1 MTAQLSPN
9 GTRCGVFLCQCGPK
23 IGPKVD
29 LPALEEMVRDQLSPA
44 WVQILPFP
52 CMAPGMEEVK
62 RAIRENQLDRVLV
75 AGCEPRVML
84 KKIQRELRGV
94 GLETEQVE
102 MVNLRDHVAGV
113 HAGEPPAELAVKASK
128 LVAAEL
134 AGLKAIRTIA
144 PQKVECKGPVMI
156 LGGGMA
162 TYSAALELVR
172 AGIDTII
179 SVVSDDV
186 EDEIRM
192 LHERYPGER
201 HFHGRLRKIME
212 EVHSSPHIKVI
223 TRGEVEKITGSWGD
237 YSVTF
242 SAFGGQLPPTYRVG
256 AIIAALDGEM
266 LHQGPDF
273 GHDGVRVLCHTELEE
288 QIWVQGVPG
297 HRLVFWVN
305 DIETNRPWDQLSFK
319 GAWNLARNIR
329 LHNVNS
335 QACIL
340 FNNRITIP
348 LSTAERVQA
357 RELGIKL
364 IQYDG
369 NLRPTIQS
377 GYITYNDLYDQTERE
392 LPWDQLVL
400 SPLRDP
406 GHESIRIA
414 RVLGMYTYEGQ
425 FLDREPL
432 MVRPDEVGLG
442 EKLIA
447 GSSRKPCEL
456 QETLRQGRRAARMLV
471 DLIRKAQ
478 AGELYGSRDACFVDP
493 NLCTGCGLCKE
504 VCDCGSILEV
514 EGPGG
519 GIPRTVDPMMCTG
532 GGTCAASCPH
542 LAITVQTRPLL
553 RREDRAGALAS
564 RLAENEVMG
573 YACSWGGAAAA
584 DHAGLHGLA
593 YNPRFYLLRM
603 RCIGELD
610 PIIMGRAFLN
620 GANGLLLLGCK
631 PETCHHSYGLDHT
644 WSRSLM
650 IKKLLELSD
659 LARERIALAH
669 GDLNDPLQL
678 ARTID
683 AFVATIDRLGPIQRD
698 TKIQAKIQALYDTLH
713 NARVRWVLGA
723 SLRRPW
729 ETTYPADQRNA
740 MEYDMTLTDV
750 ITEEFC
756 RTRITN
762 LLKQEEKVMMLEEVV
777 EALEVDKK
785 RAVSCLKDL
794 SSEGIISRIFKDR
807 VPYYSML

>member
-1 MTAQLSPN
+1 MTFISSN
-9 GTRCGVFLCQCGPK
+9 GARCGIFLCQCGPK
-23 IGPKVD
+23 IAPKVD
-29 LPALEEMVRDQLSPA
+29 LPALEQIVREQLAPSL
-44 WVQILPFP
+44 VTTIPFP
-52 CMAPGMEEVK
+52 CLAPGLEEV
-62 RAIRENQLDRVLV
+62 RAAIQENRLDRVLV
-75 AGCEPRVML
+75 AGCEPRIML
-84 KKIQRELRGV
+84 KKFRKDLKDL
-94 GLETEQVE
+94 GLEEEQIDVI
-102 MVNLRDHVAGV
+102 NLRDHVALAHG
-113 HAGEPPAELAVKASK
+113 GKPPEELALKGSK
-128 LVAAEL
+128 LVAAAV
-134 AGLKAIRTIA
+134 AGLMTVQPIE
-144 PQKVECKGPVMI
+144 PQQVEFKGPVMI

-179 SVVSDDV
+179 SVISDDS

-212 EVHSSPHIKVI
+212 EVYASPHIRTI
-223 TRGEVEKITGSWGD
+223 TRGEVEKVMGVWGD
-237 YSVTF
+237 FTVTF
-242 SAFGGQLPPTYRVG
+242 SAVGDQLPPTYKVG

-288 QIWVQGVPG
+288 QVWVQGVPG

-305 DIETNRPWDQLSFK
+305 DIETNRPYDQLSFR
-319 GAWNLARNIR
+319 GAFNLARNIR
-329 LHNVNS
+329 IHNVKS
-335 QACIL
+335 QAYIL
-340 FNNRITIP
+340 FNNQITIP

-357 RELGIKL
+357 RELGIQ
-364 IQYDG
+364 IIPYDG
-369 NLRPTIQS
+369 TIRPTIQS
-377 GYITYNDLYDQTERE
+377 GYITYNDVYDQIERE

-414 RVLGMYTYEGQ
+414 KILGIYTYEGQ
-425 FLDREPL
+425 FLERHPQ

-447 GSSRKPCEL
+447 GSSRRPCEL
-456 QETLRQGRRAARMLV
+456 QETLRQGRRTARVLADLV
-471 DLIRKAQ
+471 RKAQ
-478 AGELYGSRDACFVDP
+478 AGELYAAREICQVNQD
-493 NLCTGCGLCKE
+493 LCTGCGLCKE
-504 VCDCGSILEV
+504 ICDCGAIAPV
-514 EGPGG
+514 EGGGG
-519 GIPRTVDPMMCTG
+519 GIPRLVDPMVCTG

-542 LAITVQTRPLL
+542 LALNVTTRPLG
-553 RREDRAGALAS
+553 RREARAGALAS

-584 DHAGLHGLA
+584 DHAGLQGLS
-593 YNPRFYLLRM
+593 YNSRFYLLRM

-610 PIIMGRAFLN
+610 PVIMGRAFLE

-650 IKKLLELSD
+650 IKKLLELSG
-659 LARERIALAH
+659 LGRERISLAH
-669 GDLNDPLQL
+669 GDLNDPHQFI
-678 ARTID
+678 RTVD
-683 AFVATIDRLGPIQRD
+683 SFVDTLDRLGPIQRD
-698 TKIQAKIQALYDTLH
+698 AKTLAKIQALYDTLH
-713 NARVRWVLGA
+713 NPRVRWVLGA

-729 ETTYPADQRNA
+729 ETTYPADQRHA
-740 MEYDMTLTDV
+740 MEYDMTLSDV

-762 LLKQEEKVMMLEEVV
+762 LLKQEARVMQLEEVV

-785 RAVSCLKDL
+785 RAVACLKDL
-794 SSEGIISRIFKDR
+794 SSEGLVSRIFKDR

>member
-1 MTAQLSPN
+1 M
-9 GTRCGVFLCQCGPK
+9 
-23 IGPKVD
+23 I
-29 LPALEEMVRDQLSPA
+29 RDQLAPT
-44 WVQILPFP
+44 WVEILPFP

-62 RAIRENQLDRVLV
+62 RAIRANRLDRVLV

-84 KKIQRELRGV
+84 RKFQRDLREM
-94 GLETEQVE
+94 GLESEQVD
-102 MVNLRDHVAGV
+102 MVNLRDHVAMV
-113 HAGEPPAELAVKASK
+113 HAGLSPAELALKGSK
-128 LVAAEL
+128 LVAAEMS
-134 AGLKAIRTIA
+134 GLMAIHTIV
-144 PQKVECKGPVMI
+144 PRKVECKGPVMI

-179 SVVSDDV
+179 SVVSDDL

-201 HFHGRLRKIME
+201 HNHGRLRKIMH
-212 EVHSSPHIKVI
+212 EVYESPHIKAI
-223 TRGEVEKITGSWGD
+223 SRGEVEKIMGSWGD

-242 SAFGGQLPPTYRVG
+242 SAVGDQLSPTYRVC

-305 DIETNRPWDQLSFK
+305 DIETNRPWDQLSFR

-329 LHNVNS
+329 LHNVKS

-340 FNNRITIP
+340 FNSRITVP

-357 RELGIKL
+357 RQLGVKL

-377 GYITYNDLYDQTERE
+377 GHITYNDIYDQIERE

-414 RVLGMYTYEGQ
+414 KVLGMYTYEGQ
-425 FLDREPL
+425 FLDRQPQ

-456 QETLRQGRRAARMLV
+456 QETLRQGRRAAKVLIDLV
-471 DLIRKAQ
+471 KKAQ
-478 AGELYGSRDACFVDP
+478 ARELYGSRDACLVDP
-493 NLCTGCGLCKE
+493 SLCTGCGLCKE
-504 VCDCGSILEV
+504 VCDCGAIAPV
-514 EGPGG
+514 EGGGG
-519 GIPRTVDPMMCTG
+519 GIPRTVDPMVCTG

-542 LAITVQTRPLL
+542 LALNVSTRPLA
-553 RREDRAGALAS
+553 RREARAGALAS
-564 RLAENEVMG
+564 RLADNEVMG

-584 DHAGLHGLA
+584 DHAGLQGLS
-593 YNPRFYLLRM
+593 YSHRFYLLRM

-620 GANGLLLLGCK
+620 GASGLLLLGCK

-650 IKKLLELSD
+650 IKKLLELCG
-659 LARERIALAH
+659 LERERIALAH
-669 GDLNDPLQL
+669 GDLNDPLQFS
-678 ARTID
+678 RTVD
-683 AFVATIDRLGPIQRD
+683 TFVSLIDRLGPIKRD
-698 TKIQAKIQALYDTLH
+698 PKTQAKIQALYDTLH
-713 NARVRWVLGA
+713 NARARWVLGA

-729 ETTYPADQRNA
+729 ETTYPTDQRHA

-762 LLKQEEKVMMLEEVV
+762 LLKQEGRVMRLEEVV
-777 EALEVDKK
+777 EALKVEKN
-785 RAVSCLKDL
+785 RAVTCLKDL
-794 SSEGIISRIFKDR
+794 SSEGIVSRIFKDR
-807 VPYYSML
+807 VPHYSIF

>member
-1 MTAQLSPN
+1 MTAQVSPN

-23 IGPKVD
+23 IAPKVD
-29 LPALEEMVRDQLSPA
+29 LPALKKLIRKQLSPA
-44 WVQILPFP
+44 YVETLPFP
-52 CMAPGMEEVK
+52 CLAPGMEEVK
-62 RAIRENQLDRVLV
+62 EAIQKKRLNRVLV

-84 KKIQRELRGV
+84 KKFQRDLREL
-94 GLETEQVE
+94 GLEAEQID
-102 MVNLRDHVAGV
+102 MVNLRDHVAMV
-113 HAGEPPAELAVKASK
+113 HAGEPPAELALKGSK
-128 LVAAEL
+128 LIAAEM
-134 AGLKAIRTIA
+134 AGLMAIRSIA

-156 LGGGMA
+156 LGGGLA

-179 SVVSDDV
+179 SVASDDP

-212 EVHSSPHIKVI
+212 EVHSSPHIKLI
-223 TRGEVEKITGSWGD
+223 TRGEVEKIMGQWGD

-242 SAFGGQLPPTYRVG
+242 SAVGEQLPPVYKVG

-305 DIETNRPWDQLSFK
+305 DIETKRPWAQLSFR

-329 LHNVNS
+329 IHNVNS
-335 QACIL
+335 KAAIL
-340 FNNRITIP
+340 FNNQITVP

-369 NLRPTIQS
+369 DLRPTVQS
-377 GYITYNDLYDQTERE
+377 SYITYNDLYDQIERE

-400 SPLRDP
+400 SPIRDP

-414 RVLGMYTYEGQ
+414 KILGMYTYEGQ
-425 FLDREPL
+425 FLDREPM

-447 GSSRKPCEL
+447 GSARKPCEL
-456 QETLRQGRRAARMLV
+456 QETLRQGRREAGVLIDLV
-471 DLIRKAQ
+471 KKAQ
-478 AGELYGSRDACFVDP
+478 AGELYASRDVCQVDQS
-493 NLCTGCGLCKE
+493 LCTGCGLCKE
-504 VCDCGSILEV
+504 ICDCGAILPV
-514 EGPGG
+514 EGAGG
-519 GIPRTVDPMMCTG
+519 GIPRTVDPMVCTG
-532 GGTCAASCPH
+532 GGTCAAACPH
-542 LAITVQTRPLL
+542 LALTVQTRPMA
-553 RREDRAGALAS
+553 RREARAGALAS
-564 RLAENEVMG
+564 RLADNEVMG

-584 DHAGLHGLA
+584 DHAGLQGLA
-593 YNPRFYLLRM
+593 YSPRFYLLRM

-610 PIIMGRAFLN
+610 PIIMGRAFLE

-631 PETCHHSYGLDHT
+631 PETCHHCYGLDHT
-644 WSRSLM
+644 RSRSLM
-650 IKKLLELSD
+650 IKKLLELSG
-659 LARERIALAH
+659 LERERISLAH

-678 ARTID
+678 ARTVD
-683 AFVATIDRLGPIQRD
+683 TFVSTIDRLGPINRD
-698 TKIQAKIQALYDTLH
+698 QQTQVKLQALYDTLH
-713 NARVRWVLGA
+713 NARARWVLGA

-729 ETTYPADQRNA
+729 ETTYPADQRHA

-762 LLKQEEKVMMLEEVV
+762 LLKQEGRVMRLEEVA
-777 EALEVDKK
+777 EALKVDKK
-785 RAVSCLKDL
+785 RAVDCLKDL
-794 SSEGIISRIFKDR
+794 SSEGVISRIFKDR
-807 VPYYSML
+807 VPYYSLL

>member
-1 MTAQLSPN
+1 MTAQISPN
-9 GTRCGVFLCQCGPK
+9 GARCGVFLCRCGPK
-23 IGPKVD
+23 IAPKVD
-29 LPALEEMVRDQLSPA
+29 LPALEQMIREQLSPS
-44 WVQILPFP
+44 WVETLPFP

-62 RAIRENQLDRVLV
+62 KAIRDNRLNRVLV

-84 KKIQRELRGV
+84 KKFQRDLREM
-94 GLETEQVE
+94 GLEDEQVD
-102 MVNLRDHVAGV
+102 MVNLRDHVALV
-113 HAGEPPAELAVKASK
+113 HAGQPPAELALKGIK
-128 LVAAEL
+128 LVAAEM
-134 AGLKAIRTIA
+134 AGLMATRTIA
-144 PQKVECKGPVMI
+144 PQKVECKGPVMV

-179 SVVSDDV
+179 SVLSDDV

-201 HFHGRLRKIME
+201 HFHGRLRKILQ
-212 EVHSSPHIKVI
+212 EVHESPHIRAISK
-223 TRGEVEKITGSWGD
+223 GEVEKVMGNWGD

-242 SAFGGQLPPTYRVG
+242 SAVGDQLPTVYKVG
-256 AIIAALDGEM
+256 AIIAALDAEM

-288 QIWVQGVPG
+288 QIWVQGVPS

-305 DIETNRPWDQLSFK
+305 DIETNRPWDQLSFRS
-319 GAWNLARNIR
+319 AWNLARNIR
-329 LHNVNS
+329 ISNVKS

-340 FNNRITIP
+340 FNSRITVP

-357 RELGIKL
+357 RALGIKL

-377 GYITYNDLYDQTERE
+377 GYITYNDLYDQVERE

-414 RVLGMYTYEGQ
+414 KILGIYTYEGQ
-425 FLDREPL
+425 FLDREPQ

-447 GSSRKPCEL
+447 GSSRRPCDL
-456 QETLRQGRRAARMLV
+456 QETLRQGRRTALMLIDLVKKAR
-471 DLIRKAQ
+471 
-478 AGELYGSRDACFVDP
+478 AGELYGARDTCSVDP
-493 NLCTGCGLCKE
+493 SLCTGCGLCKE
-504 VCDCGSILEV
+504 ICDCGAILPV

-519 GIPRTVDPMMCTG
+519 GTPRSVDPMVCTG
-532 GGTCAASCPH
+532 GGTCAAACPH
-542 LAITVQTRPLL
+542 LALNVTTRPLA
-553 RREDRAGALAS
+553 RREARAGALAH
-564 RLAENEVMG
+564 RLSDNEVMG

-584 DHAGLHGLA
+584 DHAGLQGLA

-610 PIIMGRAFLN
+610 PIIMGRAFLE

-650 IKKLLELSD
+650 LKKLLELSG
-659 LARERIALAH
+659 LERDRISLAH

-678 ARTID
+678 ARTVD
-683 AFVATIDRLGPIQRD
+683 AFVSTIDRLGPINRNPS
-698 TKIQAKIQALYDTLH
+698 TQAKVQALYDTLH

-729 ETTYPADQRNA
+729 ETSYPTDQRHA
-740 MEYDMTLTDV
+740 MDYDMTLSDV

-762 LLKQEEKVMMLEEVV
+762 LLKQEGRLMHLGEVV
-777 EALEVDKK
+777 EALKLEKK
-785 RAVSCLKDL
+785 RAVECLKDL
-794 SSEGIISRIFKDR
+794 AGEGFISRTFKDA
-807 VPYYSML
+807 VPYYSLL

>member
-1 MTAQLSPN
+1 MTAQISPN
-9 GTRCGVFLCQCGPK
+9 GARCGVFLCQCGPK
-23 IGPKVD
+23 IAPKVD
-29 LPALEEMVRDQLSPA
+29 LPALEQMIRDQLFPE
-44 WVQILPFP
+44 WVETLPFP
-52 CMAPGMEEVK
+52 CLAPGMEEVK
-62 RAIRENQLDRVLV
+62 RAIRENQLNRVLV

-84 KKIQRELRGV
+84 KKFQRDLREL
-94 GLETEQVE
+94 GLESEQID
-102 MVNLRDHVAGV
+102 MVNLRDHVALV
-113 HAGEPPAELAVKASK
+113 HAGVPPEELALKGSK

-134 AGLKAIRTIA
+134 SGLRAIRTLA

-179 SVVSDDV
+179 SVASDDP

-201 HFHGRLRKIME
+201 HFHGRLRKIMQ
-212 EVHSSPHIKVI
+212 EVHGSPHIRMI
-223 TRGEVEKITGSWGD
+223 TRGEVEKVTGSWGD
-237 YSVTF
+237 YTVTF
-242 SAFGGQLPPTYRVG
+242 SAAGGQLPQTFKVG

-305 DIETNRPWDQLSFK
+305 DIETGRPWDQLSFR
-319 GAWNLARNIR
+319 GAFNLARNIR
-329 LHNVNS
+329 THNVNS

-340 FNNRITIP
+340 FNSRITVP
-348 LSTAERVQA
+348 LSTAERIQA
-357 RELGIKL
+357 RQLGIKL

-369 NLRPTIQS
+369 NVRPTIQS
-377 GYITYNDLYDQTERE
+377 GFITYNDLYDQIERE

-414 RVLGMYTYEGQ
+414 KILGIYTYEGQ
-425 FLDREPL
+425 FLDREPQ

-447 GSSRKPCEL
+447 GTSRKPCEL
-456 QETLRQGRRAARMLV
+456 QETLRQGTRAARVLIDLV
-471 DLIRKAQ
+471 KKAQ
-478 AGELYGSRDACFVDP
+478 AGELYGGRDVCQVDQS
-493 NLCTGCGLCKE
+493 LCTGCGLCKE
-504 VCDCGSILEV
+504 ICDCGAILPV

-519 GIPRTVDPMMCTG
+519 GIPRTVDPMVCTG

-542 LAITVQTRPLL
+542 LALNVQTRPRA
-553 RREDRAGALAS
+553 RREARAGALAS

-584 DHAGLHGLA
+584 DHAGLHGLS
-593 YNPRFYLLRM
+593 YSPRFYFLRM

-610 PIIMGRAFLN
+610 PIIMGRAFLE

-650 IKKLLELSD
+650 IKKLLELSG
-659 LARERIALAH
+659 LERERISLAH

-678 ARTID
+678 SRTVD
-683 AFVATIDRLGPIQRD
+683 AFVSTIDRLGPIHRD
-698 TKIQAKIQALYDTLH
+698 PQTQAKIQALYDTLH
-713 NARVRWVLGA
+713 NPRVRWVLGA

-729 ETTYPADQRNA
+729 ETSYPTDQRHA
-740 MEYDMTLTDV
+740 MEYDMTLGDV
-750 ITEEFC
+750 ITEEFY

-762 LLKQEEKVMMLEEVV
+762 LLKQEARVMQLEEVV
-777 EALEVDKK
+777 EALKVDKK
-785 RAVSCLKDL
+785 RAVACLKDL
-794 SSEGIISRIFKDR
+794 SSEGVVSRVFKDR
-807 VPYYSML
+807 VPFYSML

>member
-1 MTAQLSPN
+1 MTAQVSGN

-23 IGPKVD
+23 IAPKVD
-29 LPALEEMVRDQLSPA
+29 LPALEQMIREQLSPSH
-44 WVQILPFP
+44 VETIPFP
-52 CMAPGMEEVK
+52 CLAPGLEEVK
-62 RAIRENQLDRVLV
+62 KAIQEKQLNRVLV
-75 AGCEPRVML
+75 AGCEPRIML
-84 KKIQRELRGV
+84 KKFQRDLRAEGF
-94 GLETEQVE
+94 EEEQID
-102 MVNLRDHVAGV
+102 MANLRDHVALV
-113 HAGEPPAELAVKASK
+113 HAGEPPAELALKGSK
-128 LVAAEL
+128 LIAAEM
-134 AGLKAIRTIA
+134 AGLMATQKIA

-156 LGGGMA
+156 VGGGLA

-179 SVVSDDV
+179 SVATDEP

-201 HFHGRLRKIME
+201 HFHGRLRKIMQ
-212 EVHSSPHIKVI
+212 EVLENPHIKTI
-223 TRGEVEKITGSWGD
+223 TRGEVEKVMGQWGD

-242 SAFGGQLPPTYRVG
+242 SAVGDQLPPTYKVG
-256 AIIAALDGEM
+256 AIIAALDAEM

-288 QIWVQGVPG
+288 QIWVKGVPG

-305 DIETNRPWDQLSFK
+305 DIETNRPWDQLSFR

-329 LHNVNS
+329 LHNVKS

-340 FNNRITIP
+340 FNSQITIP
-348 LSTAERVQA
+348 LSTAERIQA

-364 IQYDG
+364 IPYDG
-369 NLRPTIQS
+369 SLRPTIQS
-377 GYITYNDLYDQTERE
+377 GYITYNDLYDQIEQE

-400 SPLRDP
+400 SPLRNP

-414 RVLGMYTYEGQ
+414 KILGMFTYEGQ
-425 FLDREPL
+425 FLEREPQ

-456 QETLRQGRRAARMLV
+456 QETLRQGRRAARVLINLV
-471 DLIRKAQ
+471 KKAQ
-478 AGELYGSRDACFVDP
+478 AGELYGARDTCTVDP

-504 VCDCGSILEV
+504 ICDCGAILPV

-519 GIPRTVDPMMCTG
+519 GIPRTVDPMVCTG

-542 LAITVQTRPLL
+542 LALNVTTRPLV
-553 RREDRAGALAS
+553 RRESRAGALAR
-564 RLAENEVMG
+564 RLADNEVMG

-584 DHAGLHGLA
+584 DHAGLQGLS

-610 PIIMGRAFLN
+610 PIIMGRAFLE

-644 WSRSLM
+644 WARSLM
-650 IKKLLELSD
+650 LKKLLELSG
-659 LARERIALAH
+659 LERERISLAH

-678 ARTID
+678 ARTVD
-683 AFVATIDRLGPIQRD
+683 CFVSTIDRLGPITRD
-698 TKIQAKIQALYDTLH
+698 QQTQAKIQALYDTLH

-729 ETTYPADQRNA
+729 ETSYPTDQRHA

-762 LLKQEEKVMMLEEVV
+762 LLKQEARVMQLEEVV
-777 EALEVDKK
+777 DTLEVDKK
-785 RAVSCLKDL
+785 RAVECLKDL
-794 SSEGIISRIFKDR
+794 SGEGIISRIFKDR
-807 VPYYSML
+807 VPYYSLL

>member
-1 MTAQLSPN
+1 MTASVNPN

-23 IGPKVD
+23 IAPKVD
-29 LPALEEMVRDQLSPA
+29 LPALEQMIREQLSPD
-44 WVQILPFP
+44 WVEILPFP

-62 RAIRENQLDRVLV
+62 KAIQENRLNRVLV

-84 KKIQRELRGV
+84 KKLQRDLREL
-94 GLETEQVE
+94 GLEEEQIE
-102 MVNLRDHVAGV
+102 MVNLRDHVALV

-128 LVAAEL
+128 LVAAEIV
-134 AGLKAIRTIA
+134 GLMSIRTIA
-144 PQKVECKGPVMI
+144 SQKVECKGPVMI

-179 SVVSDDV
+179 SVLSEDL

-201 HFHGRLRKIME
+201 HFHGRLRKIMQ
-212 EVHSSPHIKVI
+212 EVYESPHIKAI
-223 TRGEVEKITGSWGD
+223 SRGEVEKVTGHWGD

-242 SAFGGQLPPTYRVG
+242 SGVDNQLPPTYKVG

-297 HRLVFWVN
+297 HRLVFWLN
-305 DIETNRPWDQLSFK
+305 DIETNRPWHQLSFR

-329 LHNVNS
+329 IHNVNS
-335 QACIL
+335 KASIL
-340 FNNRITIP
+340 FNSQISVP
-348 LSTAERVQA
+348 LSTTERVQA
-357 RELGIKL
+357 RELGIRL

-377 GYITYNDLYDQTERE
+377 GYITYNDLYDQIERE

-400 SPLRDP
+400 SPIRDP
-406 GHESIRIA
+406 GNESIRIA
-414 RVLGMYTYEGQ
+414 KILGMYTYEGQ
-425 FLDREPL
+425 FLDREPM

-456 QETLRQGRRAARMLV
+456 QETLRQGRRAARVLIDLV
-471 DLIRKAQ
+471 KKAQ

-493 NLCTGCGLCKE
+493 SLCTGCGLCKE
-504 VCDCGSILEV
+504 ICDCGAILSV

-519 GIPRTVDPMMCTG
+519 GIPRTVDPMVCTG

-542 LAITVQTRPLL
+542 LALNVQTRPLA
-553 RREDRAGALAS
+553 RREARAGALAL
-564 RLAENEVMG
+564 RLAGNEVMG

-584 DHAGLHGLA
+584 DHAGLQGLG

-631 PETCHHSYGLDHT
+631 PETCHHCYGLDHT

-650 IKKLLELSD
+650 LKKLLELSG
-659 LARERIALAH
+659 LERERISLAH

-678 ARTID
+678 TRTID
-683 AFVATIDRLGPIQRD
+683 TFVSTIDRLGAIKGDPQ
-698 TKIQAKIQALYDTLH
+698 TQAKIQALYDTLH
-713 NARVRWVLGA
+713 NPRVRWVLGA

-750 ITEEFC
+750 IAEEFC

-762 LLKQEEKVMMLEEVV
+762 LLKQEARVMLLEEVI
-777 EALEVDKK
+777 EALKVDKK
-785 RAVSCLKDL
+785 HAVSCLKDL
-794 SSEGIISRIFKDR
+794 SSEGIVSRIFKDR

>member
-1 MTAQLSPN
+1 MTAQVSSDE
-9 GTRCGVFLCQCGPK
+9 TRCGVFLCRCGPK
-23 IGPKVD
+23 IAPRVD
-29 LPALEEMVRDQLSPA
+29 LPALEQIIREQLSPS
-44 WVQILPFP
+44 WVQTLSFP

-62 RAIRENQLDRVLV
+62 QAIRDHQLNRVLV
-75 AGCEPRVML
+75 AGCEPRIML
-84 KKIQRELRGV
+84 KKFQRDLREL
-94 GLETEQVE
+94 GLEAEQID
-102 MVNLRDHVAGV
+102 MVNLRDHVALV
-113 HAGEPPAELAVKASK
+113 HTGEPPAELALKGSK
-128 LVAAEL
+128 LIAAEM
-134 AGLKAIRTIA
+134 AGLMATRTIV
-144 PQKVECKGPVMI
+144 PQKIEYKGPVII

-162 TYSAALELVR
+162 TYSAALELAR
-172 AGIDTII
+172 AGMDTII
-179 SVVSDDV
+179 SVVSDDP

-201 HFHGRLRKIME
+201 HFHGRLRKTLQ
-212 EVHSSPHIKVI
+212 EVHESPHIRVI
-223 TRGEVEKITGSWGD
+223 SKGEVEKVMGNWGD

-242 SAFGGQLPPTYRVG
+242 SAVGDQLPPTYKVC
-256 AIIAALDGEM
+256 AIIAALDAEM

-273 GHDGVRVLCHTELEE
+273 GHDGAKVLCHTELEE
-288 QIWVQGVPG
+288 QIWVQGVPS

-305 DIETNRPWDQLSFK
+305 DIETNRPYDQLSFR

-335 QACIL
+335 HACIL
-340 FNNRITIP
+340 FNSRITVP

-357 RELGIKL
+357 RELGVKL

-377 GYITYNDLYDQTERE
+377 GYITYNDIYDQIERE

-414 RVLGMYTYEGQ
+414 KILGMYTYEGQ
-425 FLDREPL
+425 FLSRQPQ

-442 EKLIA
+442 EKLLA
-447 GSSRKPCEL
+447 GSSLKPCEL
-456 QETLRQGRRAARMLV
+456 QETLRQGSRVARLLIDLV
-471 DLIRKAQ
+471 KKAH
-478 AGELYGSRDACFVDP
+478 AGELYGSRDACIVDP
-493 NLCTGCGLCKE
+493 SLCTGCGLCKDI
-504 VCDCGSILEV
+504 CDCGAILPV

-519 GIPRTVDPMMCTG
+519 GIPRTVDPMVCTG

-542 LAITVQTRPLL
+542 LALNVTTRPLV
-553 RREDRAGALAS
+553 RREARAGALAR
-564 RLAENEVMG
+564 RLADNEVMG

-584 DHAGLHGLA
+584 DHAGLQGLA
-593 YNPRFYLLRM
+593 YSRRFYLLRM

-610 PIIMGRAFLN
+610 PIIMGRAFVE

-650 IKKLLELSD
+650 IKKLLELSG
-659 LARERIALAH
+659 LERDRISLAH
-669 GDLNDPLQL
+669 GDLNDPMQL
-678 ARTID
+678 ARTVD
-683 AFVATIDRLGPIQRD
+683 AFVSTIDRLGPINRNPS
-698 TKIQAKIQALYDTLH
+698 TQAKIQALYDTLH

-729 ETTYPADQRNA
+729 ETSYPTDQRHA
-740 MEYDMTLTDV
+740 MDYDMTLTDV

-762 LLKQEEKVMMLEEVV
+762 LLKQEARVMRLEEVI
-777 EALEVDKK
+777 EALVVDKK
-785 RAVSCLKDL
+785 RAVECLKDL
-794 SSEGIISRIFKDR
+794 SSEGLISRIFKDR
-807 VPYYSML
+807 VPFYSLL

>member
-1 MTAQLSPN
+1 MTAQVSSN
-9 GTRCGVFLCQCGPK
+9 GTRCGVFLCQCGLK
-23 IGPKVD
+23 IAPKVD
-29 LPALEEMVRDQLSPA
+29 LPALEQMIREQLSPA
-44 WVQILPFP
+44 HVETMPYP
-52 CMAPGMEEVK
+52 CMAPGMEGVK
-62 RAIRENQLDRVLV
+62 QAVRDKRLDRVLV
-75 AGCEPRVML
+75 AGCEPRIML
-84 KKIQRELRGV
+84 KKFQRDLREM
-94 GLETEQVE
+94 GLEEEQID
-102 MVNLRDHVAGV
+102 MVNLRDHVALV
-113 HAGEPPAELAVKASK
+113 HAGQPPAEMALKGSK
-128 LVAAEL
+128 LIAAEM
-134 AGLKAIRTIA
+134 AGLMATRTIA
-144 PQKVECKGPVMI
+144 PVKVECKGPVMI
-156 LGGGMA
+156 LGGGMG

-201 HFHGRLRKIME
+201 HFHARLRKIME
-212 EVHSSPHIKVI
+212 EVYESPHIRAISK
-223 TRGEVEKITGSWGD
+223 GEVEKIMGNWGD

-242 SAFGGQLPPTYRVG
+242 SAVGDQLPPTYKVG
-256 AIIAALDGEM
+256 AIIAALDAEM

-273 GHDGVRVLCHTELEE
+273 GHDGERVLCHTELEE
-288 QIWVQGVPG
+288 QIWVKGVPS

-305 DIETNRPWDQLSFK
+305 DLETNRPWDQLSFR

-329 LHNVNS
+329 LHNVQS

-340 FNNRITIP
+340 FNSRITVP

-369 NLRPTIQS
+369 TQRPTIQS
-377 GYITYNDLYDQTERE
+377 GFITYNDLYDQIERE

-414 RVLGMYTYEGQ
+414 KILGIYTYEGQ
-425 FLDREPL
+425 FLDRQPQ

-442 EKLIA
+442 EKLLV
-447 GSSRKPCEL
+447 GSSRNPCEL
-456 QETLRQGRRAARMLV
+456 QETLRQGRRAARVLIDLV
-471 DLIRKAQ
+471 KKAQ
-478 AGELYGSRDACFVDP
+478 AGELYGARDTCMVDP

-504 VCDCGSILEV
+504 ICDCGAILPV

-519 GIPRTVDPMMCTG
+519 GTPRTVDPMVCTG

-542 LAITVQTRPLL
+542 LALNVTTRPLA
-553 RREDRAGALAS
+553 RREARAGALARS
-564 RLAENEVMG
+564 LADNEVMG

-584 DHAGLHGLA
+584 DHAGLQGLA
-593 YNPRFYLLRM
+593 YSPRFYLLRM

-610 PIIMGRAFLN
+610 PIIMGRAFLE
-620 GANGLLLLGCK
+620 GANGLMLLGCK

-650 IKKLLELSD
+650 IKNLLQLSG
-659 LARERIALAH
+659 LERERISLAH
-669 GDLNDPLQL
+669 GDLNDPLQF
-678 ARTID
+678 ARTVD
-683 AFVATIDRLGPIQRD
+683 TFVSTIDRLGPIKKD
-698 TKIQAKIQALYDTLH
+698 PMTLAKLQALYDTLH

-729 ETTYPADQRNA
+729 ETSYPTDQRHA
-740 MEYDMTLTDV
+740 MDYDMTLTDV

-756 RTRITN
+756 RTRISN
-762 LLKQEEKVMMLEEVV
+762 LLKQEARVMRMEEVV
-777 EALEVDKK
+777 EALKVENKQ
-785 RAVSCLKDL
+785 AVECLKDL
-794 SSEGIISRIFKDR
+794 SREGIISRIFKDR
-807 VPYYSML
+807 VPYYSLL

>member
-1 MTAQLSPN
+1 
-9 GTRCGVFLCQCGPK
+9 
-23 IGPKVD
+23 
-29 LPALEEMVRDQLSPA
+29 
-44 WVQILPFP
+44 
-52 CMAPGMEEVK
+52 MAPGMEEVK
-62 RAIRENQLDRVLV
+62 KAIRENQLDRVLV
-75 AGCEPRVML
+75 AGCEPRIML
-84 KKIQRELRGV
+84 KKFQRELREM
-94 GLETEQVE
+94 GLEAEQVD
-102 MVNLRDHVAGV
+102 MVNLRDHVALV
-113 HAGEPPAELAVKASK
+113 HAGKPAAELALKGSK
-128 LVAAEL
+128 LVAAEM
-134 AGLKAIRTIA
+134 AGLMATRSIA

-179 SVVSDDV
+179 SVVSDDM

-201 HFHGRLRKIME
+201 HFHDRLRKIMR
-212 EVHSSPHIKVI
+212 EVYESPHIRAISK
-223 TRGEVEKITGSWGD
+223 GEVEKIMGNWGD

-242 SAFGGQLPPTYRVG
+242 SAVGDQLPPTYKVG
-256 AIIAALDGEM
+256 AIIAALDAEM

-288 QIWVQGVPG
+288 QIWVQGIPG

-305 DIETNRPWDQLSFK
+305 DIETNRPWDQLSFR

-340 FNNRITIP
+340 FNSRITVP

-357 RELGIKL
+357 RQLGIKL

-369 NLRPTIQS
+369 SLRPTIQS
-377 GYITYNDLYDQTERE
+377 GFITFNDLYDQIERE
-392 LPWDQLVL
+392 LSWDQLVL
-400 SPLRDP
+400 SPVRDP
-406 GHESIRIA
+406 GHEAIRIA
-414 RVLGMYTYEGQ
+414 KILGIYTYEGQ
-425 FLDREPL
+425 FLDRESQ

-442 EKLIA
+442 EKLLA
-447 GSSRKPCEL
+447 GSARHPCEL
-456 QETLRQGRRAARMLV
+456 QETLRQGRRAARVLV
-471 DLIRKAQ
+471 DLVKKSQ
-478 AGELYGSRDACFVDP
+478 AGELYASRDVCQVDQS
-493 NLCTGCGLCKE
+493 LCTGCGLCKE
-504 VCDCGSILEV
+504 ICDCGAIMPV

-519 GIPRTVDPMMCTG
+519 GIPRTVDPMVCTG
-532 GGTCAASCPH
+532 GGTCAAACPH
-542 LAITVQTRPLL
+542 LALNVQTRPMA
-553 RREDRAGALAS
+553 RREARAGALAG
-564 RLAENEVMG
+564 RLGDNEVMG

-584 DHAGLHGLA
+584 DHAGLQGLT
-593 YNPRFYLLRM
+593 YSPRFYLLRM

-610 PIIMGRAFLN
+610 PIIMGRAFLE

-650 IKKLLELSD
+650 IKKLLELSG
-659 LARERIALAH
+659 LERDRISLAH

-683 AFVATIDRLGPIQRD
+683 TFVSTIDRLGPIKRD
-698 TKIQAKIQALYDTLH
+698 PMTQAKMQALYDTLH

-729 ETTYPADQRNA
+729 ETTYPTDQRHA
-740 MEYDMTLTDV
+740 MDYDMTLTDV

-762 LLKQEEKVMMLEEVV
+762 LLRQEARVMLLEEVV
-777 EALEVDKK
+777 EALAVEKK
-785 RAVSCLKDL
+785 RALECLKDL
-794 SSEGIISRIFKDR
+794 TSEGGISRIFKDR
-807 VPYYSML
+807 VPYYSLL

>member
-1 MTAQLSPN
+1 MTAQMSTN

-23 IGPKVD
+23 IAPHVD
-29 LPALEEMVRDQLSPA
+29 LPALEQMIREQLSPA
-44 WVQILPFP
+44 FVETMPFP
-52 CMAPGMEEVK
+52 CMAPGMAEVK
-62 RAIRENQLDRVLV
+62 QAIRENELDRVLV
-75 AGCEPRVML
+75 AGCEPRIML
-84 KKIQRELRGV
+84 KKFQRDLRDL
-94 GLETEQVE
+94 GLEAEQIE
-102 MVNLRDHVAGV
+102 MVNLRDHVALV
-113 HAGEPPAELAVKASK
+113 HAGQPPAELALKGSK
-128 LVAAEL
+128 LIAAEM
-134 AGLKAIRTIA
+134 AGLMATRRID
-144 PQKVECKGPVMI
+144 PQKVELKGPVMI

-179 SVVSDDV
+179 SVLSEDP

-201 HFHGRLRKIME
+201 HFHARLRKIMQ
-212 EVHSSPHIKVI
+212 EVHESPHIKTI
-223 TRGEVEKITGSWGD
+223 TRGEVERVMGNWGD

-242 SAFGGQLPPTYRVG
+242 SAPPGQLPTTYKVG
-256 AIIAALDGEM
+256 AIIAALDAEM

-288 QIWVQGVPG
+288 QIWVQGVPS

-305 DIETNRPWDQLSFK
+305 DIETNRPWDQLSFR

-329 LHNVNS
+329 LHNVKS

-340 FNNRITIP
+340 FNSRITVP

-357 RELGIKL
+357 RELGIRL
-364 IQYDG
+364 IQYDT

-377 GYITYNDLYDQTERE
+377 GYITYNDIYDQIERE

-414 RVLGMYTYEGQ
+414 KVLGIYTYEGQ
-425 FLDREPL
+425 FLEREPQ

-456 QETLRQGRRAARMLV
+456 QETLRQGRRAARV
-471 DLIRKAQ
+471 LIHLAKKAQ
-478 AGELYGSRDACFVDP
+478 AGELYGARDACMVDP
-493 NLCTGCGLCKE
+493 SLCTGCGLCKE
-504 VCDCGSILEV
+504 ICDCGAILPV

-519 GIPRTVDPMMCTG
+519 GTPRSVDPMVCTG

-542 LAITVQTRPLL
+542 LARNVQTRPLA
-553 RREDRAGALAS
+553 RREARAGALAQS
-564 RLAENEVMG
+564 LADNEVMG

-584 DHAGLHGLA
+584 DHAGLQGIA
-593 YNPRFYLLRM
+593 YNPRFYFLRM

-610 PIIMGRAFLN
+610 PIIMGRAFLE

-650 IKKLLELSD
+650 LKKLLELSG
-659 LARERIALAH
+659 LERERISLAH

-678 ARTID
+678 SRTVD
-683 AFVATIDRLGPIQRD
+683 TFVSTIDRLGPINRNPK
-698 TKIQAKIQALYDTLH
+698 TQAKIQALYDTLH

-729 ETTYPADQRNA
+729 ETSYPTDQRHA
-740 MEYDMTLTDV
+740 MDYDMTLTDV
-750 ITEEFC
+750 ITEEYS

-762 LLKQEEKVMMLEEVV
+762 LLKQEGKVMKLEEVV

-785 RAVSCLKDL
+785 RAVACLKDL

>member
-1 MTAQLSPN
+1 MEQM
-9 GTRCGVFLCQCGPK
+9 
-23 IGPKVD
+23 I
-29 LPALEEMVRDQLSPA
+29 RDQISPT
-44 WVQILPFP
+44 WVETLPFP
-52 CMAPGMEEVK
+52 CLAPGLREVK
-62 RAIRENQLDRVLV
+62 EAIRTQELNRVLV

-84 KKIQRELRGV
+84 KKLQRDLKEM
-94 GLETEQVE
+94 GLEAEQID
-102 MVNLRDHVAGV
+102 MVNLRDHVALA
-113 HAGEPPAELAVKASK
+113 HPGEPPENLAVKGSN

-134 AGLKAIRTIA
+134 AGLMSIKTMA
-144 PQKVECKGPVMI
+144 PQKVDCKGPVMI

-179 SVVSDDV
+179 SVASDDP

-201 HFHGRLRKIME
+201 HFHGRLRKIMQ
-212 EVHSSPHIKVI
+212 EVYESPHIRMV
-223 TRGEVEKITGSWGD
+223 TRGEVERVMGNWGD
-237 YSVTF
+237 YTVSF
-242 SAFGGQLPPTYRVG
+242 SAGGDQLPQTFKVG

-305 DIETNRPWDQLSFK
+305 DIETKRPWDQLSFR

-329 LHNVNS
+329 MHNVNS

-340 FNNRITIP
+340 FNSRVTVP

-357 RELGIKL
+357 RQLGIKL

-377 GYITYNDLYDQTERE
+377 GFITYNDLYDQIERE

-414 RVLGMYTYEGQ
+414 KILGMYTYEGE
-425 FLDREPL
+425 FLEREPQ

-447 GSSRKPCEL
+447 GTSRKPCEL
-456 QETLRQGRRAARMLV
+456 QETLRQGQRVARILV
-471 DLIRKAQ
+471 DLVKKAQ
-478 AGELYGSRDACFVDP
+478 AGELYGSRDACFVDQS
-493 NLCTGCGLCKE
+493 LCTGCGLCKE
-504 VCDCGSILEV
+504 ICDCGAVLPV

-519 GIPRTVDPMMCTG
+519 GIPRTVDPMVCTG

-542 LAITVQTRPLL
+542 LALNVQTRPRE
-553 RREDRAGALAS
+553 RREARAGALAS

-610 PIIMGRAFLN
+610 PIIMGRAFLE

-650 IKKLLELSD
+650 IKKLLELSG
-659 LARERIALAH
+659 LQRERISLAH
-669 GDLNDPLQL
+669 GDLNDPLQF
-678 ARTID
+678 ARTVD
-683 AFVATIDRLGPIQRD
+683 TFVSTIDRLGPIQRNPQ
-698 TKIQAKIQALYDTLH
+698 TEGKIQALYDTLH
-713 NARVRWVLGA
+713 NPRVRWVLGA

-729 ETTYPADQRNA
+729 ETSYPTDQRNA
-740 MEYDMTLTDV
+740 MEYDMTLSDV
-750 ITEEFC
+750 VTEEFC
-756 RTRITN
+756 RTRIAN
-762 LLKQEEKVMMLEEVV
+762 LLKKEARVMQLEEVV
-777 EALEVDKK
+777 EALKVDKK
-785 RAVSCLKDL
+785 RAVACLKDM
-794 SSEGIISRIFKDR
+794 SSEGLVSRIFKDR
-807 VPYYSML
+807 VPYYSLL

>member
-1 MTAQLSPN
+1 MAAQVSPN

-23 IGPKVD
+23 IAPKVD
-29 LPALEEMVRDQLSPA
+29 LPALEQMIREQLSPS
-44 WVQILPFP
+44 WVEILPFT
-52 CMAPGMEEVK
+52 CMAPGMEEVQK
-62 RAIRENQLDRVLV
+62 AIREKHLNRVLV

-84 KKIQRELRGV
+84 KKIQRDLRHL
-94 GLETEQVE
+94 GLEAEQID
-102 MVNLRDHVAGV
+102 MVNLRDHVALV
-113 HAGEPPAELAVKASK
+113 HAGEPPAELALKGSK
-128 LVAAEL
+128 LVAAEM
-134 AGLKAIRTIA
+134 AGLMATRVVV

-179 SVVSDDV
+179 SVLSDDV

-201 HFHGRLRKIME
+201 HFHGRLRKIMQ
-212 EVHSSPHIKVI
+212 EVYESPHIRAI
-223 TRGEVEKITGSWGD
+223 TKGEVEKVMGNWGD

-242 SAFGGQLPPTYRVG
+242 SAGGDQLSPNYKVG

-288 QIWVQGVPG
+288 QIWVQGVPS

-305 DIETNRPWDQLSFK
+305 DLETNRPWARLSFR

-329 LHNVNS
+329 LHNVKS
-335 QACIL
+335 QASII
-340 FNNRITIP
+340 FNSRITVP

-369 NLRPTIQS
+369 TQRPTIQS
-377 GYITYNDLYDQTERE
+377 GYITYNDLYDQIERE

-406 GHESIRIA
+406 GHEAIRIA
-414 RVLGMYTYEGQ
+414 KILGIYTYEGQ
-425 FLDREPL
+425 FLDREPQ

-456 QETLRQGRRAARMLV
+456 QETLRQGRRVARLLIDLV
-471 DLIRKAQ
+471 KKAQ
-478 AGELYGSRDACFVDP
+478 AGELYGSRDTCMVDP
-493 NLCTGCGLCKE
+493 SLCTGCGLCKE
-504 VCDCGSILEV
+504 ICDCGAILQV

-519 GIPRTVDPMMCTG
+519 GIPRTVDPMVCTG
-532 GGTCAASCPH
+532 GGTCAAACPH
-542 LAITVQTRPLL
+542 LALNVSTRPMA
-553 RREDRAGALAS
+553 RREARAGALAQ
-564 RLAENEVMG
+564 RLADNEVIG

-584 DHAGLHGLA
+584 DHAGLQGLA

-610 PIIMGRAFLN
+610 PIIMGRAFLG

-650 IKKLLELSD
+650 IKKLLELSG
-659 LARERIALAH
+659 LERERISLAH

-678 ARTID
+678 ARTVD
-683 AFVATIDRLGPIQRD
+683 TFVATIDRLGPIKRD
-698 TKIQAKIQALYDTLH
+698 QQTQAKLQALYDTLH
-713 NARVRWVLGA
+713 NARARWVLGA

-729 ETTYPADQRNA
+729 ETTYPADQRHA

-750 ITEEFC
+750 ITEEFY
-756 RTRITN
+756 RTRIAN
-762 LLKQEEKVMMLEEVV
+762 LLKQEARLMQLEEVV
-777 EALEVDKK
+777 EALKVDKK
-785 RAVSCLKDL
+785 RAVECLKDL
-794 SSEGIISRIFKDR
+794 SNEGIISRIFKDR
-807 VPYYSML
+807 VPYYSLL